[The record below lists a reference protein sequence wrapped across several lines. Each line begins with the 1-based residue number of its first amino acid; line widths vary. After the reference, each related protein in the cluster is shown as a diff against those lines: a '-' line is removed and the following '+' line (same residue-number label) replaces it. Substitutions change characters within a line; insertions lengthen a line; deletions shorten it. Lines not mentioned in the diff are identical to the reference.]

1 MYSTQVLY
9 PEQTI
14 IHKWMKEAV
23 TILGSALLIAL
34 FAPVSIRLPFT
45 PIPIAMQLHVILF
58 LALILKS
65 RRAAASVAT
74 FLLFG
79 ALGMPVFG
87 AGLQGVARFVGPTG
101 GYLAGYLLAA
111 YVTGYLCEKAKEET
125 IGRALCAVVVGNLLV
140 YLMGSFWLGTFVG
153 GWQKALLLGVLPF
166 LPGDALKTVV
176 ILKAWKKSGIRLI
189 QN

>member
-45 PIPIAMQLHVILF
+45 PVPIAMQLHVILF

-79 ALGMPVFG
+79 ALG
-87 AGLQGVARFVGPTG
+87 
-101 GYLAGYLLAA
+101 
-111 YVTGYLCEKAKEET
+111 
-125 IGRALCAVVVGNLLV
+125 IGRALCAVVAGNLLV